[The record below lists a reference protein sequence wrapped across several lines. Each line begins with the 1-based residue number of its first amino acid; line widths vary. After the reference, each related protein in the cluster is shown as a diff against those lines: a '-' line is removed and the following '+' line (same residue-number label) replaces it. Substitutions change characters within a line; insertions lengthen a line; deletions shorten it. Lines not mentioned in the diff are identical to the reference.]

1 MLGEVKKMVTFG
13 RIKET
18 IIERALLV
26 MFFFLSWT
34 VVTWEFALGKFAE
47 LFIFVLCTWLN
58 ESPISQQKTVA
69 VIIFFLKS
77 KNLLSLLYS
86 TGGRKV

>member
-1 MLGEVKKMVTFG
+1 MVTFG

-26 MFFFLSWT
+26 MFFFLSWS
-34 VVTWEFALGKFAE
+34 VVTWEFALGKSAE

-58 ESPISQQKTVA
+58 ESPISQQKKVA
-69 VIIFFLKS
+69 VVFF
-77 KNLLSLLYS
+77 
-86 TGGRKV
+86 

>member
-69 VIIFFLKS
+69 VIIFF
-77 KNLLSLLYS
+77 
-86 TGGRKV
+86 